1 MNTNQC
7 CVFIYT
13 YEKSIQIYITYI
25 GINEYRMNRT
35 DERMPK
41 KLKFTLNAHQRKEN
55 KKKQHTEESSS
66 HRGRKKQKS
75 NEIFRNS
82 RDFTALSVYT
92 RHIQ

>member
-55 KKKQHTEESSS
+55 KKKTAHRRVVVASRKEEA
-66 HRGRKKQKS
+66 KEQ
-75 NEIFRNS
+75 
-82 RDFTALSVYT
+82 
-92 RHIQ
+92 